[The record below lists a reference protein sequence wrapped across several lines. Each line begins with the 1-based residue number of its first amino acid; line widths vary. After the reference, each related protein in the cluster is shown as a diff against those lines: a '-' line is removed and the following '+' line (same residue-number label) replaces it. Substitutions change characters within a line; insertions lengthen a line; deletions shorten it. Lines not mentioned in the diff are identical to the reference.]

1 MGIFIGIVVLVF
13 FSLAYELGLDEQTQ
27 QNKIE
32 KERLKEEA
40 KANAIEKAR
49 IEAEDQR
56 IASERAKIESSKKAD
71 ENRLTVSQLVI
82 YSSIFIAIA
91 VAIILFF
98 KTISSS

>member
-1 MGIFIGIVVLVF
+1 MYDQEY
-13 FSLAYELGLDEQTQ
+13 SEQG
-27 QNKIE
+27 K
-32 KERLKEEA
+32 RLKERERLNDEA
-40 KANAIEKAR
+40 DVAIATKRALN
-49 IEAEDQR
+49 EAEDRR
-56 IASERAKIESSKKAD
+56 IAIERAKIEARKKAD

>member
-1 MGIFIGIVVLVF
+1 MIFE
-13 FSLAYELGLDEQTQ
+13 SDWATDASE
-27 QNKIE
+27 NKIE